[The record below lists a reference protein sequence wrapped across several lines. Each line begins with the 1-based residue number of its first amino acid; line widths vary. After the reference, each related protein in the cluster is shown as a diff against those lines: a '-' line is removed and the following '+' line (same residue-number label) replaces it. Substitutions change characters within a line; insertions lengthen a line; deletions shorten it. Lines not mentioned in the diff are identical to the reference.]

1 MTSANIQDNLRE
13 PVQAFQQLDSDQQLG
28 LLWFIYKDIGG
39 SIDPKGGPD
48 TAGFNIAQGLVDQIK
63 QMSQEE
69 QLQAQRN
76 ILSGQEDNQ
85 ITRAYADFNSSNRLA
100 FWYLLGQAMDNNEA
114 IQVPS
119 DYKLSEQAE
128 SLRNSVQGLD
138 FNDQITLLRDIVA
151 LTGSAHKEG
160 AVY

>member
-1 MTSANIQDNLRE
+1 MTSTNIQDNLKE
-13 PVQAFQQLDSDQQLG
+13 PVQSFQQLDANEQLG

-63 QMSQEE
+63 QMPQEG
-69 QLQAQRN
+69 QVQAQRSV
-76 ILSGQEDNQ
+76 LTGQEDNP

-100 FWYLLGQAMDNNEA
+100 FWYLLGQAMDQNQA
-114 IQVPS
+114 AQVPS
-119 DYKLSEQAE
+119 DYQLSEQGQE
-128 SLRNSVQGLD
+128 LRKAVQQLN

-151 LTGSAHKEG
+151 LTGSAKKEG